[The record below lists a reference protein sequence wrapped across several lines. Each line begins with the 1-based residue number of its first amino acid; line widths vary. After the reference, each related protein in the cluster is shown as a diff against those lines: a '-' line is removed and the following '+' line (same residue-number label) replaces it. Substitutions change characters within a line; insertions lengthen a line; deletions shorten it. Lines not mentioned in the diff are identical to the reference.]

1 MDPGEIPGK
10 DEDSPIDA
18 DLVIVD
24 EASMLSLE
32 ICRHLIAG
40 IAAKTHLV
48 LIGDADQL
56 PPVGPGKPFCE
67 LIEAEIAPT
76 VRLEHVF
83 RQARRSMIVG
93 AAHSIRRGEPPR
105 REPSTGGEIEEIHD
119 FFRHSRSTADA
130 LAEDVITMATERIPA
145 EFGFDPARQVQILSP
160 MYRGPLGIDALHA
173 RMRDVLCGSAERVL
187 EGRFRIGE
195 KVITT
200 RGIPE
205 LQITNGTI
213 FVIDSADDERSELR
227 LETDLGDYL
236 VLPYRESRS
245 LRGAF
250 CTSVHKAQGIEVP
263 AVIVCLHS
271 SHAPQLLS
279 RNLLYTAITR
289 AQKLCILAGDDRA
302 IARALRNTDATDRHS
317 RLGERMAT

>member
-1 MDPGEIPGK
+1 
-10 DEDSPIDA
+10 
-18 DLVIVD
+18 
-24 EASMLSLE
+24 
-32 ICRHLIAG
+32 
-40 IAAKTHLV
+40 
-48 LIGDADQL
+48 
-56 PPVGPGKPFCE
+56 
-67 LIEAEIAPT
+67 
-76 VRLEHVF
+76 
-83 RQARRSMIVG
+83 
-93 AAHSIRRGEPPR
+93 
-105 REPSTGGEIEEIHD
+105 
-119 FFRHSRSTADA
+119 
-130 LAEDVITMATERIPA
+130 MATERIPS

-173 RMRDVLCGSAERVL
+173 QMRDVVCGSAERVL
-187 EGRFRIGE
+187 DGRFRVGE

-205 LQITNGTI
+205 LQIANGTI
-213 FVIDSADDERSELR
+213 FVIDSADDVRSELR
-227 LETDLGDYL
+227 LETDLGEFV
-236 VLPYRESRS
+236 VLPYQQARA

-289 AQKLCILAGDDRA
+289 AQKLCVLAGDDRA

-317 RLGERMAT
+317 RLGERMLAV

>member
-1 MDPGEIPGK
+1 
-10 DEDSPIDA
+10 
-18 DLVIVD
+18 
-24 EASMLSLE
+24 
-32 ICRHLIAG
+32 
-40 IAAKTHLV
+40 
-48 LIGDADQL
+48 
-56 PPVGPGKPFCE
+56 
-67 LIEAEIAPT
+67 
-76 VRLEHVF
+76 
-83 RQARRSMIVG
+83 
-93 AAHSIRRGEPPR
+93 
-105 REPSTGGEIEEIHD
+105 
-119 FFRHSRSTADA
+119 
-130 LAEDVITMATERIPA
+130 MATERIPA
-145 EFGFDPARQVQILSP
+145 EFGFDPTRQVQILSP
-160 MYRGPLGIDALHA
+160 MYRGPLGIDALHT

-213 FVIDSADDERSELR
+213 FVIDSADDVRSELR
-227 LETDLGDYL
+227 LETDLGDY
-236 VLPYRESRS
+236 VALPYRESRS

-317 RLGERMAT
+317 RLGERMAA

>member
-1 MDPGEIPGK
+1 
-10 DEDSPIDA
+10 
-18 DLVIVD
+18 
-24 EASMLSLE
+24 
-32 ICRHLIAG
+32 
-40 IAAKTHLV
+40 
-48 LIGDADQL
+48 
-56 PPVGPGKPFCE
+56 
-67 LIEAEIAPT
+67 
-76 VRLEHVF
+76 
-83 RQARRSMIVG
+83 MIVG
-93 AAHSIRRGEPPR
+93 AAHSIRVGEPPH
-105 REPSTGGEIEEIHD
+105 REPRADEEVTEIRD
-119 FFRHSRSTADA
+119 FFRHSRSTAAA
-130 LAEDVITMATERIPA
+130 LAEDVVTMATERIPA

-160 MYRGPLGIDALHA
+160 MYRGPLGIDALHT

-187 EGRFRIGE
+187 EGRFRVGE

-213 FVIDSADDERSELR
+213 FVIDSADDVRSELR
-227 LETDLGDYL
+227 LETDLGDY
-236 VLPYRESRS
+236 VALPYRESRS

-317 RLGERMAT
+317 RLGERMAA